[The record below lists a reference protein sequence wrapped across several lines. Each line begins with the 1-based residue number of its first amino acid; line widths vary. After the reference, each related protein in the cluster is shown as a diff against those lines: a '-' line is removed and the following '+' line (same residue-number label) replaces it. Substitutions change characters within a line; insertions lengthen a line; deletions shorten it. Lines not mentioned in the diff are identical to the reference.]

1 MFSQVTEITR
11 SDKEKVYTLYVN
23 QEPSTT
29 NYNPMVLKLSSWNV
43 ASRIS
48 GGEGGERAWRGGG
61 AGRSIFQHVMIE
73 IMPLGDTYS

>member
-48 GGEGGERAWRGGG
+48 GGGGRGEGLEGG
-61 AGRSIFQHVMIE
+61 GR
-73 IMPLGDTYS
+73 

>member
-48 GGEGGERAWRGGG
+48 GGEGGERDWRGG
-61 AGRSIFQHVMIE
+61 AVRSIFQHVMIE

>member
-48 GGEGGERAWRGGG
+48 GGGEGGERDWRGG
-61 AGRSIFQHVMIE
+61 R
-73 IMPLGDTYS
+73 

>member
-29 NYNPMVLKLSSWNV
+29 NYNPMVLKLPSWNV

-48 GGEGGERAWRGGG
+48 GGGRGKGREGGAV
-61 AGRSIFQHVMIE
+61 RSIFQHVMIE

>member
-29 NYNPMVLKLSSWNV
+29 NYNPMVLKLPSWNV

-48 GGEGGERAWRGGG
+48 GGGEGKGTGGG
-61 AGRSIFQHVMIE
+61 AVRSIFQHVMIE

>member
-29 NYNPMVLKLSSWNV
+29 NYNPLVLKLSSWNV

-48 GGEGGERAWRGGG
+48 GGGEGKGTGGGGGGGEEYIPACN
-61 AGRSIFQHVMIE
+61 
-73 IMPLGDTYS
+73 D

>member
-29 NYNPMVLKLSSWNV
+29 NYNPMVLKLPSWNV

-48 GGEGGERAWRGGG
+48 GGGGEGKGTGGG
-61 AGRSIFQHVMIE
+61 GGEEYIPACN
-73 IMPLGDTYS
+73 D

>member
-29 NYNPMVLKLSSWNV
+29 NYNPMILKLSSWNV

-48 GGEGGERAWRGGG
+48 GGEGGERDWWGGG
-61 AGRSIFQHVMIE
+61 GEEYIPACN
-73 IMPLGDTYS
+73 D